1 MTSSCKWP
9 TIHVSAVLSL
19 QGKIHFYG
27 VKVVK
32 IYVREITATYG
43 SQAYFYS
50 PNWKEEY
57 SRRVITGKN
66 GEDGKKGIDGN
77 KGRQSIFVYFLKGR

>member
-1 MTSSCKWP
+1 MTSSCKRP

-19 QGKIHFYG
+19 QGKVYFYG

-43 SQAYFYS
+43 SQAYFYA
-50 PNWKEEY
+50 PNWKQEY
-57 SRRVITGKN
+57 SRRVITGKD
-66 GEDGKKGIDGN
+66 GEDGKKGIDGA
-77 KGRQSIFVYFLKGR
+77 KGRLKYICLCSEK

>member
-1 MTSSCKWP
+1 MASSCKWP
-9 TIHVSAVLSL
+9 TIHVSALPSS
-19 QGKIHFYG
+19 QGKVHFYG
-27 VKVVK
+27 IEVVK

-43 SQAYFYS
+43 SQAYFYA

-66 GEDGKKGIDGN
+66 GEDGKKGIDGT
-77 KGRQSIFVYFLKGR
+77 KGRLKYICLCSER